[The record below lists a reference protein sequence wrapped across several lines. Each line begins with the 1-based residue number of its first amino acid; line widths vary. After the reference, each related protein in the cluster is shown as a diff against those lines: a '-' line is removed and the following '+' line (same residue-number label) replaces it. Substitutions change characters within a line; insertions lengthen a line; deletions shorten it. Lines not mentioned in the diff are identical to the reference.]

1 MSTLPSIR
9 REYTFPEIAV
19 MTRASPARL
28 LGLSDRGHLAA
39 GARADVA
46 VYAEQP
52 DKAAMFR
59 NAAFVFKDGD
69 LVVRDGRILHHRSGR
84 ALSIDLEID
93 HAIERRMRDYY
104 EETYGLEPDLLKVR
118 ASALG
123 VADPFEAV
131 SCSR

>member
-1 MSTLPSIR
+1 
-9 REYTFPEIAV
+9 
-19 MTRASPARL
+19 
-28 LGLSDRGHLAA
+28 
-39 GARADVA
+39 VA
-46 VYAEQP
+46 VYAKQP

-84 ALSIDLEID
+84 ALSIDRKID
-93 HAIERRMRDYY
+93 HAIERRMREYY
-104 EETYGLEPDLLKVR
+104 EGTYGLESDLLKVR

-131 SCSR
+131 SCSP